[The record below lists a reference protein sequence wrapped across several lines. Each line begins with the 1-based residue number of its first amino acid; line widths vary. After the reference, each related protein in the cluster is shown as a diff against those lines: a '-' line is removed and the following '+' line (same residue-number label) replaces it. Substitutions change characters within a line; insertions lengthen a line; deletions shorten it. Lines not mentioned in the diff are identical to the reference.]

1 MPVIAFPLVSGI
13 QNWNLHG
20 CHCHPK
26 RVLAHIPTW
35 KKLKNHPVAGKFRLQ
50 PTPPPPLSYTQT
62 HTSNPFSWG
71 QRNPSG
77 GMARR
82 SGPSLKS
89 RCFTQIESF
98 GLREKKPQG
107 TKGGVCLWKN
117 HQWSLIV
124 GIHVFVV
131 ELCFMNSFIFTD
143 VFYQHPQQ
151 DVESFC
157 GKSQKKMYIILAYRI
172 SLDIH
177 IRTWSH
183 I

>member
-35 KKLKNHPVAGKFRLQ
+35 KKLKNHPVAGKFQLQ
-50 PTPPPPLSYTQT
+50 PTPPPLSYTQT

-98 GLREKKPQG
+98 GLREKKPKAPKVVFLFEK
-107 TKGGVCLWKN
+107 TTSEVWLLEFMCLLLSYVSWI
-117 HQWSLIV
+117 HSYSL
-124 GIHVFVV
+124 
-131 ELCFMNSFIFTD
+131 MYFTNI
-143 VFYQHPQQ
+143 PTR
-151 DVESFC
+151 C
-157 GKSQKKMYIILAYRI
+157 GEFLWKSQKKCILY
-172 SLDIH
+172 
-177 IRTWSH
+177 
-183 I
+183 